1 MFTASLGSVLLVLF
15 LLFFFRKNL
24 RQVSKELPE
33 ATSNLL
39 TAATVATDITKK
51 AAFAYGVS
59 AQAELVEVT
68 AEAQQKIQQLGGPVD
83 FEQLY
88 KELGQPKKATA

>member
-1 MFTASLGSVLLVLF
+1 MFTASISSVILVLF

-24 RQVSKELPE
+24 RQISKELPE
-33 ATSNLL
+33 ATSNVL

-51 AAFAYGVS
+51 AAFAYGIS

-68 AEAQQKIQQLGGPVD
+68 AEAQAKIQQLGGPVN
-83 FEQLY
+83 FEELY
-88 KELGQPKKATA
+88 KELSQSNKTTA